1 MSDSDTGF
9 KKEEIVAT
17 SDPSKQVTPLKRLHA
32 WFWRGFLVVSL
43 VAAWYCFYV
52 PSNNIVWSEDFATA
66 TTQAS
71 ESGQPLIL
79 FFTGDW
85 CVPCRIMKRNVWAD
99 PEVASLVNKDF
110 IPLLIDVDT
119 SQDKHLLDRY
129 NIRGTP
135 ITVITDSQGNALRW
149 RVGGI
154 DKTEFLDLLHD
165 PSGTP
170 NGM

>member
-1 MSDSDTGF
+1 MSDSDIGF
-9 KKEEIVAT
+9 QEEEIVAT

-52 PSNNIVWSEDFATA
+52 PSNNIVWADDFATA
-66 TTQAS
+66 TTQAN
-71 ESGQPLIL
+71 ESGRSLIL

-99 PEVASLVNKDF
+99 QEVASLVNGQF
-110 IPLLIDVDT
+110 IPVMIDVDT
-119 SQDKHLLDRY
+119 SQDAHLLERY

-135 ITVITDSQGNALRW
+135 ITIIADSQGKALRW

-154 DKTEFLDLLHD
+154 DKAEFLQLLHD
-165 PSGTP
+165 QTEPPKG
-170 NGM
+170 